1 MIEEL
6 LQPTIF
12 ISVLALAIRYSTP
25 ILLSAFGEAI
35 AQRAGILNLGVEG
48 TMLTGAFVGFVFAET
63 SGSLWIG
70 VLAALIAGGLLGF
83 LMVFTAATLK
93 TDQVVTSLSINLL
106 ASGGT
111 LYAYRT
117 IYSGAS
123 FSSPPY
129 TEIFSAFK
137 IPFLSDIP
145 YLGEILFSQQPLTY
159 IAFLVGPIVWFVLY
173 RTRYGLIIRSIGENP
188 RAAEMQGIHIVRFQ
202 YIAVIVASMLSCVAG
217 SFLTLGSSAR
227 FIQNITQGRG
237 WLVILIVI
245 AGNLHPLRILLAGI
259 LFGFIDSL
267 QFQIQGIG
275 VSIPYQFLLML
286 PYFAAI
292 VVMMGRQARADAPHQ
307 LGIPYHRE

>member
-1 MIEEL
+1 MINEL
-6 LQPTIF
+6 LQPAII
-12 ISVLALAIRYSTP
+12 ISILALAIRYSTP
-25 ILLSAFGEAI
+25 IIMSAFGEAI

-48 TMLTGAFVGFVFAET
+48 TMLTGAFVGFVVAEMT
-63 SGSLWIG
+63 GSLWAG
-70 VLAALIAGGLLGF
+70 VLGALIAGGLLGF

-123 FSSPPY
+123 FSSPPF
-129 TEIFSAFK
+129 TEIFSTFK
-137 IPFLSDIP
+137 IPLLSEIP
-145 YLGEILFSQQPLTY
+145 FIGEILFTQQPLTY
-159 IAFLVGPIVWFVLY
+159 IALLMGPLIWFFLY

-188 RAAEMQGIHIVRFQ
+188 RAAEMQGIRISRYQ
-202 YIAVIVASMLSCVAG
+202 YLAVIAASMISGVAG

-237 WLVILIVI
+237 WLVIVIVI
-245 AGNLHPLRILLAGI
+245 AGKWHPLRILLAGL
-259 LFGFIDSL
+259 LFGLIDAL

-275 VSIPYQFLLML
+275 VRIPYQFLLML
-286 PYFAAI
+286 PYIAAI
-292 VVMMGRQARADAPHQ
+292 VVMMGSRARADAPHQ